1 MPQRI
6 LQLHQLNKQIMLRI
20 ESRCSHRRLEVKT
33 QPLLNAKPAK
43 LRAALRQIHKQ
54 NQIKHNRRRQ
64 NRIPTKK
71 IHLNLH
77 RITKPPKD
85 IDVVPAFFVVAS
97 WGVIVYSDFVGEVA
111 VEFGVE
117 FGLEDV
123 LEN

>member
-64 NRIPTKK
+64 NKIPTKK
-71 IHLNLH
+71 IPTKKIPLNLH
-77 RITKPPKD
+77 RITKPPKY

-111 VEFGVE
+111 VE
-117 FGLEDV
+117 
-123 LEN
+123 